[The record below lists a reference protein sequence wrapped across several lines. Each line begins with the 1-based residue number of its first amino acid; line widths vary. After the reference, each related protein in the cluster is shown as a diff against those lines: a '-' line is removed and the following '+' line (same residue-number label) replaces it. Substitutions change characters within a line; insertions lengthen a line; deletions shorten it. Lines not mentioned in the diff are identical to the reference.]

1 MYFSKREDTQHK
13 IKSFFSAKT
22 PAGFPSQLSAGHKI
36 NPIPIH
42 PPHLQIHHYLAV
54 GKWAGGTAQ
63 RGLDELFSFLD
74 GRRRISIKSFLLVN
88 DRADN
93 WEDHLNFIREEC
105 AEVIIRTVLL
115 SP

>member
-1 MYFSKREDTQHK
+1 M
-13 IKSFFSAKT
+13 
-22 PAGFPSQLSAGHKI
+22 
-36 NPIPIH
+36 
-42 PPHLQIHHYLAV
+42 
-54 GKWAGGTAQ
+54 
-63 RGLDELFSFLD
+63 
-74 GRRRISIKSFLLVN
+74 SFLLVN